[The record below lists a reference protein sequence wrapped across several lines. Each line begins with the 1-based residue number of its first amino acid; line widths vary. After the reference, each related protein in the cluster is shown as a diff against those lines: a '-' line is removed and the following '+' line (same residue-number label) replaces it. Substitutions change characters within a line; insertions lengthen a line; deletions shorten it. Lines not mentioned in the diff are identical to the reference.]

1 MVPWKC
7 IGMALKREAGDTK
20 VLLERVR
27 AILLENSMEVVLDSI
42 AAEQLGGTTGLAL
55 DEIAARAEVLIAL
68 GGDGTVL
75 ATTRAIGSRRV
86 PILGVNLGHLGFLA
100 DVNPDEVDEAL
111 QAVFRGSYT
120 ITERSRLEVTQLRET
135 GEEVVGLVLNDAI
148 LATGG
153 DVARMI
159 ELETRVD
166 GHLVSRYLAD
176 GLILSTPT
184 GSTAYNL
191 SAGGPLLDTTVS
203 ATILTPICPHA
214 LSQRPLVLS
223 DELGIEIRLRSDED
237 VHLTLDGQVGK
248 LLRPGEGIRVCRSEY
263 PALFLTIPG
272 HSRFETLRSKLGWG
286 SE

>member
-1 MVPWKC
+1 
-7 IGMALKREAGDTK
+7 MALKRGAGDTRS
-20 VLLERVR
+20 LLDQVQ
-27 AILLENSMEVVLDSI
+27 AILLENSVQVVLDSV
-42 AAEQLGGTTGLAL
+42 AAEQLGEAGGLPL
-55 DEIAARAEVLIAL
+55 DEVAARAEVLIAL

-75 ATTRAIGSRRV
+75 ATTRAIGVRRV
-86 PILGVNLGHLGFLA
+86 PILGVNLGRLGFLA

-111 QAVFRGSYT
+111 QALFHGSYT
-120 ITERSRLEVTQLRET
+120 IVERSRLEVTQLHED
-135 GEEVVGLVLNDAI
+135 GEELVGLVLNDAI
-148 LATGG
+148 LATSG

-166 GHLVSRYLAD
+166 GHLVSSYQAD

-223 DELGIEIRLRSDED
+223 DELAIEVRLRSDDD

-248 LLRPGEGIRVCRSEY
+248 VLRPGEGIRVRRSEH

-272 HSRFETLRSKLGWG
+272 HSRFETLRNKLGWG